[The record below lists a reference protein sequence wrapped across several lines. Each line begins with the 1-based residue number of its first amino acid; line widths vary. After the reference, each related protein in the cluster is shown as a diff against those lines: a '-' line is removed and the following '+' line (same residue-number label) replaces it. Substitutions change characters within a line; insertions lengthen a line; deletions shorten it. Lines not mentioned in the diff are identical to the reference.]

1 MSLGLRELSH
11 RAGRVSVRPVA
22 SDTTF
27 SGGMFLGREP
37 SDDVLFL
44 DVYFLLSDGD
54 ADDGN
59 NVAEKMYP
67 LWRMGTQLM
76 LSRCVTVGKHA
87 QPYFRT
93 FRYSGHA

>member
-67 LWRMGTQLM
+67 LWWMGTQLM